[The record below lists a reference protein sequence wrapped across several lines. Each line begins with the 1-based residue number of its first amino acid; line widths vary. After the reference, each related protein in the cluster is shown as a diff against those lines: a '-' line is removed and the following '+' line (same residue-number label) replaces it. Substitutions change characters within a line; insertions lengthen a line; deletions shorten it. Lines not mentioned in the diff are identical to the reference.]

1 MFQKVLVAIDD
12 SESSQIVFEQALA
25 LAKTNQSKLMLLHVL
40 VPTDE
45 MYAGSPYFGTPSSV
59 MDTYLERCHQREL
72 EGTEKLRKLELV
84 AAAAGVSAESKY
96 NIGDPGRL
104 ICALAKAWN
113 ADLILIG
120 RRGLIGL
127 NELFMGSV
135 SNYVSH
141 HAPCHVLTIQCGFH
155 QQQHAEPAVTAASFS

>member
-45 MYAGSPYFGTPSSV
+45 MYAGSPYIGTPSSV
-59 MDTYLERCHQREL
+59 MDTYLERCHQREQ
-72 EGTEKLRKLELV
+72 EGTEKLRRLEL
-84 AAAAGVSAESKY
+84 AANAEGVPTESKY

-120 RRGLIGL
+120 RRGLSGL
-127 NELFMGSV
+127 SELFMGSV

-141 HAPCHVLTIQCGFH
+141 HAPCHVLTIQCGYQPENH
-155 QQQHAEPAVTAASFS
+155 SEPAVAAASIS

>member
-45 MYAGSPYFGTPSSV
+45 MYAGSPYIGTPSSV
-59 MDTYLERCHQREL
+59 MDAYLERCHQREQ
-72 EGTEKLRKLELV
+72 EGIEKLRKLEL
-84 AAAAGVSAESKY
+84 AASAVGVSTESKY

-120 RRGLIGL
+120 RRGLSGL
-127 NELFMGSV
+127 SELFMGSV

-141 HAPCHVLTIQCGFH
+141 HAPCHVLTIQCGY
-155 QQQHAEPAVTAASFS
+155 QPEKNSEPAVAAASIS